1 MFALYGRN
9 NVMCRDA
16 ETSHLGRFQPNA
28 YLALTT
34 TDQFYATDARYS
46 LESLLYHVLGKG
58 GEFSNRP
65 GTGNN
70 DSNYRLGLRIQHG
83 NDRLFHR
90 IRQLRHDLA
99 NFVPDFLGFEIGV
112 LFHFEFYD
120 NL

>member
-1 MFALYGRN
+1 MFALYCVN
-9 NVMCRDA
+9 NVMRCDT

-28 YLALTT
+28 YLALAT
-34 TDQFYATDARYS
+34 TDQLYASDARYS
-46 LESLLYHVLGKG
+46 LKALLDHILGKSRDL
-58 GEFSNRP
+58 SNRP

-70 DSNYRLGLRIQHG
+70 DSNYRLGFRIQHG
-83 NDRLFHR
+83 NDRLLYR

-112 LFHFEFYD
+112 LFHFKFND